1 MEHRL
6 MHKPHVSSTSY
17 ISCESILYNEDR
29 CNFHTIETSNNT
41 ILKIWQLC
49 HELILQRHSEDIPLF
64 CFICSSRLE
73 LM

>member
-17 ISCESILYNEDR
+17 ISCESMFYNEEK
-29 CNFHTIETSNNT
+29 CKFHTIKTGNDT

-49 HELILQRHSEDIPLF
+49 HKLILGRYTTIFVLHVAQG
-64 CFICSSRLE
+64 
-73 LM
+73 

>member
-41 ILKIWQLC
+41 ILKIWQFSD
-49 HELILQRHSEDIPLF
+49 IQRIYHFFVLYVAQG
-64 CFICSSRLE
+64 
-73 LM
+73 